1 MDRYTSSKNIQ
12 SKYISDIYRL
22 YNVYTICIISI
33 LKNYDIIIKFTFN
46 NNDNN
51 NNRFVSSYLIWN
63 SYPLLGRINE
73 IKTFKSM
80 LTKMIE
86 YNTINKEERGPRPEY
101 NTLVIK

>member
-1 MDRYTSSKNIQ
+1 MFIRY
-12 SKYISDIYRL
+12 
-22 YNVYTICIISI
+22 VYTIISI
-33 LKNYDIIIKFTFN
+33 LKNYDIIIKFN
-46 NNDNN
+46 NNYNN

-63 SYPLLGRINE
+63 SYPLLDRINE